1 MKSFKIHIF
10 CLLYLFIQFG
20 AVNYCLAS
28 DKDIRIGVLA
38 FRPIEISKQ
47 QWQPTADY
55 LNSKL
60 PDYHFTITPL
70 NYTDLDLAVNRRQ
83 FDFVLTNPEHY
94 ITIREDLGIN
104 AIATLMPSIGGHP
117 YASFGGAIFTRSDRA
132 DIKEINDIKDKIVAS
147 PTKQSLGGYS
157 MQIWT
162 LLKGGFRKE
171 QIKQFIFT
179 GMPHDN
185 VVLKVIEG
193 KADVG
198 FVRTGVIEAMVRDG
212 KIRLDQIKVLN
223 RQPSEKFP
231 LLLSTDLY
239 PEWPLAAELDVPQAL
254 IKAVAMALLNIEPK
268 DKAAQVG
275 QYYGF
280 SSTGDYSSIESL
292 MKRISEN
299 PERAHEFEIRDILRK
314 YSIQLQ
320 VLSLVVILVILA
332 VAIYLFRVNKTV
344 IRISKEREQLTA
356 KLEDVNSELEAM
368 NQNLERTV
376 EERTSQLRVSEEG
389 YRRIVDTAR
398 EGIWEIGPDFLIS
411 FVNARISELFGY
423 SEKELLGRAA
433 SDFMFNEDMSDHL
446 RIMERC
452 RKGMP
457 ENFERRF
464 RRKDGVTVWTLVS
477 ATPIVDDEHRFIGSI
492 AMLTDITERKRA
504 EDDLRKSYD
513 ELENKVIERT
523 ADLQTANTSL
533 KAEKARQE
541 ELIRKLAEA
550 HSQLLQSEKMASIG
564 QLAAGVAHEINNPI
578 GFVDSNLGTLKLYV
592 GNLLMALSVYEKN
605 EAEMTVETQAV
616 LAILKEKIDL
626 VYLREDVANL
636 LSESVDGLQR
646 VKRIV
651 QDLKDFSHVDE
662 SEKQSANLELGLD
675 STLNVIWNEL
685 KYKAK
690 VVKEYAGI
698 PNIMCMPAQLNQV
711 FMNLLMNAGQAIED
725 KGTITIRTGQ
735 QGKNVWVEVEDTG
748 KGIKPEHLE
757 RIFDPFFTTKPVGKG
772 TGLGLSLSYGIIQ
785 KHGGRIEVK
794 SEVGSGAVF
803 RVLLPLDCGPALS
816 IDK

>member
-1 MKSFKIHIF
+1 
-10 CLLYLFIQFG
+10 
-20 AVNYCLAS
+20 
-28 DKDIRIGVLA
+28 
-38 FRPIEISKQ
+38 
-47 QWQPTADY
+47 
-55 LNSKL
+55 
-60 PDYHFTITPL
+60 
-70 NYTDLDLAVNRRQ
+70 
-83 FDFVLTNPEHY
+83 
-94 ITIREDLGIN
+94 
-104 AIATLMPSIGGHP
+104 
-117 YASFGGAIFTRSDRA
+117 
-132 DIKEINDIKDKIVAS
+132 
-147 PTKQSLGGYS
+147 
-157 MQIWT
+157 
-162 LLKGGFRKE
+162 
-171 QIKQFIFT
+171 
-179 GMPHDN
+179 
-185 VVLKVIEG
+185 
-193 KADVG
+193 
-198 FVRTGVIEAMVRDG
+198 
-212 KIRLDQIKVLN
+212 
-223 RQPSEKFP
+223 
-231 LLLSTDLY
+231 
-239 PEWPLAAELDVPQAL
+239 
-254 IKAVAMALLNIEPK
+254 
-268 DKAAQVG
+268 
-275 QYYGF
+275 
-280 SSTGDYSSIESL
+280 
-292 MKRISEN
+292 
-299 PERAHEFEIRDILRK
+299 
-314 YSIQLQ
+314 
-320 VLSLVVILVILA
+320 
-332 VAIYLFRVNKTV
+332 
-344 IRISKEREQLTA
+344 
-356 KLEDVNSELEAM
+356 M

-376 EERTSQLRVSEEG
+376 EGRTSQLRVSEEG

-748 KGIKPEHLE
+748 KGIKPEHL
-757 RIFDPFFTTKPVGKG
+757 
-772 TGLGLSLSYGIIQ
+772 
-785 KHGGRIEVK
+785 
-794 SEVGSGAVF
+794 
-803 RVLLPLDCGPALS
+803 
-816 IDK
+816 